1 MPKELWKPNTK
12 QISETNMMVLYQRIF
27 GKNIKDSNF
36 FDYSLLHKWSLN
48 NPDKFWDLVWDDAG
62 IIGNKGK
69 IIINHFED
77 LLDSQ
82 FFPDSK
88 INFAENLLKGDEN
101 SQAIVFYGEGK
112 DRFSLTLSELKSKVF
127 SLAIWLKEN
136 GVGVGDRVAAL
147 LPNCPETII
156 SMLATSSIGAVFTS
170 CSPDFGEE
178 GILDR
183 FGQSKPK
190 ILIACDGYIY
200 SGKKFDIK
208 EKSKNISK
216 KISTIKKTVHV
227 QYLGFENFKYKN
239 NWNDIIEA
247 NINKPFVLEKFPF
260 NSPLY
265 ILYSSGTTGKPKCII
280 HSAGGTLIQH
290 IKEHRYHCDMKKN
303 DRILYF
309 TTCGWMMWNWMVSAL
324 ASETTLVLYEG
335 SPIFPNPLI
344 LFDIA
349 EKEKLT
355 FFGASAKYIDSL
367 NKLKVSPK
375 EKYSFDDLRVFAST
389 GSPLSP
395 NSYDWV
401 YSNVKANLQLSSIS
415 GGTDIVACFV
425 HGNPCLPVRKGEIQC
440 ASLGMDIQSWD
451 DNGNRLIDEAGELVC
466 INSFPSIPLG
476 FLEDKDNEKFKK
488 AYFETY
494 KNVWHHGDFIIETSN
509 NSFVVEGRSDATL
522 NPGGIRIGTAEIY
535 RQVEALPEVIEAL
548 AVGQQWKSDQRILLF
563 LIIKEG
569 EKFDKA
575 LIDRIKNTIR
585 KGASPRHVPS
595 KIYKVDDFP
604 RTRSGK
610 ISELAVRDVIHNK
623 RLKNVEA
630 LLNPEILEIYE
641 NIKDLKLKN

>member
-1 MPKELWKPNTK
+1 M
-12 QISETNMMVLYQRIF
+12 
-27 GKNIKDSNF
+27 
-36 FDYSLLHKWSLN
+36 
-48 NPDKFWDLVWDDAG
+48 
-62 IIGNKGK
+62 
-69 IIINHFED
+69 
-77 LLDSQ
+77 
-82 FFPDSK
+82 
-88 INFAENLLKGDEN
+88 
-101 SQAIVFYGEGK
+101 
-112 DRFSLTLSELKSKVF
+112 
-127 SLAIWLKEN
+127 AIWLKEN

-156 SMLATSSIGAVFTS
+156 SMLASSSIGAVFTS

-178 GILDR
+178 GIIDR

-190 ILIACDGYIY
+190 VFITCNGYTY
-200 SGKKFDIK
+200 AGKKFDIR

-216 KISTIKKTVHV
+216 KILSIQKTVNV
-227 QYLGFENFKYKN
+227 QYLNSEVIEEENI
-239 NWNDIIEA
+239 WDDIIKAKTNES
-247 NINKPFVLEKFPF
+247 FVFEKLPF

-349 EKEKLT
+349 DKEALT

-367 NKLKVSPK
+367 NKLKVNPK
-375 EKYSFDDLRVFAST
+375 EKYNFDNLKVFAST

-395 NSYDWV
+395 SSYDWV
-401 YSNVKANLQLSSIS
+401 YSNVKGNLQLSSIS

-425 HGNPCLPVRKGEIQC
+425 HGNPCLPIRKGEIQC
-440 ASLGMDIQSWD
+440 ASLGMDVQSWD
-451 DNGNRLIDEAGELVC
+451 DNGNRLIEEAGELVC
-466 INSFPSIPLG
+466 VNSFPSIPLG
-476 FLEDKDNEKFKK
+476 FLEDKDNKKFKK
-488 AYFETY
+488 AYFERY

-548 AVGQQWKSDQRILLF
+548 AVGQQWNNDQRIILF

-569 EKFDKA
+569 EKFDEA

-610 ISELAVRDVIHNK
+610 ISELAVKDVIHNK

-630 LLNPEILEIYE
+630 LSNPEILKIYE
-641 NIKDLKLKN
+641 NIKDLKTKN

>member
-425 HGNPCLPVRKGEIQC
+425 HGNPCLPVRKGEFQC
-440 ASLGMDIQSWD
+440 ASLGMDVHSWD
-451 DNGNRLIDEAGELVC
+451 DNGN
-466 INSFPSIPLG
+466 
-476 FLEDKDNEKFKK
+476 
-488 AYFETY
+488 
-494 KNVWHHGDFIIETSN
+494 
-509 NSFVVEGRSDATL
+509 
-522 NPGGIRIGTAEIY
+522 
-535 RQVEALPEVIEAL
+535 
-548 AVGQQWKSDQRILLF
+548 
-563 LIIKEG
+563 
-569 EKFDKA
+569 
-575 LIDRIKNTIR
+575 
-585 KGASPRHVPS
+585 
-595 KIYKVDDFP
+595 
-604 RTRSGK
+604 
-610 ISELAVRDVIHNK
+610 
-623 RLKNVEA
+623 
-630 LLNPEILEIYE
+630 
-641 NIKDLKLKN
+641 